1 MKTLVLAALML
12 LTFSAVAQQRSRSKA
27 QPRLNPELVRLR
39 NEYVQATKDY
49 KQSLTK
55 LLTFYQ
61 GDVVRTEE
69 KLALSRKLLAEG
81 LIGPSQVEENERSL
95 LTARNKV
102 SETQRQLA
110 EADDQIAGVL
120 NDAQLQE
127 EYKKAVVKRKKER
140 KAPCSN
146 WTLTAYHRETARSVE
161 SGYKF
166 VCH

>member
-1 MKTLVLAALML
+1 MKTLLLAPL
-12 LTFSAVAQQRSRSKA
+12 LLFTVSAVAQQRSRPKA
-27 QPRLNPELVRLR
+27 QPRLTPELVRLR
-39 NEYVQATKDY
+39 NEYVEATKEY
-49 KQSLTK
+49 KQSLTR

-61 GDVVRTEE
+61 ADVVKTEE

-81 LIGPSQVEENERSL
+81 LTGPSLVEDNERQL
-95 LTARNKV
+95 IYAKNKV

-120 NDAQLQE
+120 NEAQLQE
-127 EYKKAVVKRKKER
+127 EYKKAVVQRKRER
-140 KAPCSN
+140 KPRCSN
-146 WTLTAYHRETARSVE
+146 WTLTAYHRETRRSVE